1 MNQHHLIVRFTS
13 CTYHPVVLIVSNRFF
28 AIRTLLSFVVVVV
41 VVNYHAWAACGN
53 ESFYVAN
60 SFHAPLLCSLDL
72 FEQFTSFLAYSIQDS
87 G

>member
-1 MNQHHLIVRFTS
+1 MLGL
-13 CTYHPVVLIVSNRFF
+13 PVVMSLFN
-28 AIRTLLSFVVVVV
+28 
-41 VVNYHAWAACGN
+41 
-53 ESFYVAN
+53 VAN